1 MHPTDFDKELRLIN
15 PDYFLEFNN
24 IYKCWQARQRR
35 SKFVRFAPI
44 EIKGKRISLS
54 ALREFSVVI
63 KSLSKDEIN
72 RKTLNFIQR
81 EEYLNN
87 KLGAYKHTKNAL
99 NHNEQL
105 REKEANRTREEMRY
119 GIKQDKKQI
128 LQEKSVLI
136 TDSPLVN

>member
-1 MHPTDFDKELRLIN
+1 MVRLKGLIN

-24 IYKCWQARQRR
+24 IYKCWPARQRR

-72 RKTLNFIQR
+72 RKTLKFIQR

-87 KLGAYKHTKNAL
+87 KLGTRKHTKNAL